1 MQLAVLY
8 ANEKQIQSMIQTS
21 TQDLLILHAYGETT
35 AEQKQQLAREL
46 ATNETLH
53 QELMEIVHTKKMLD
67 AKKKSPSDTSLRI
80 IMAHS
85 HKTEHLHEI

>member
-1 MQLAVLY
+1 
-8 ANEKQIQSMIQTS
+8 MIQTS
-21 TQDLLILHAYGETT
+21 TQDLLVLHAYGETT

-53 QELMEIVHTKKMLD
+53 QELLEIVHTKKMLD
-67 AKKKSPSDTSLRI
+67 AKKMSPSDTSLRI

-85 HKTEHLHEI
+85 HKTEHHHEI